1 MIDKQS
7 KMRKFFNPK
16 KLWTLITVF
25 VSFYFFVSAQSI
37 HEPPKAKRMDFVEN
51 IHGHRIPDPYRWLED
66 QWSAET
72 RKWLAGQ
79 KKYAE
84 SILESLPSVEQVKKV
99 LEPVYAIEKM
109 SEPSFAEGHYY
120 YMKKPKGAERY
131 AVFAREGLYGEEK
144 IVLDPKEISDDL
156 TVTIGMRGVYA
167 KGKYLAYNV
176 RDGGEDEVTIRIRS
190 LETGKDLDDVVS
202 RGMHWRFSFN
212 NAGDGFY
219 YSLDDKTEG
228 GKVFFHKLG
237 TDVKEDK
244 VVFKADRRECWANA
258 YEIEDGKR
266 LFGNLGIG
274 WQRQE
279 FYIKDLEID
288 GDWTPIIKGIDAQF
302 QPRWVEKKLW
312 VVTDY
317 KAPFGRV
324 VEIDL
329 DNPAPENWLE
339 IVPENDAVLNG
350 LTLIEDKL
358 FLRYLRDAVP
368 EIHVCKPDGTFIR
381 KIELPD
387 SGNVSLPSRTEEKG
401 LFMFTFQSFTQPFTI
416 FIYDPETTEKK
427 IWYQDASEIDTLD
440 FIVKQEWCESDDGT
454 RVPMWI
460 VHKEGIEL
468 DGNNPTL
475 LNGYG
480 GFNVAILPSFS
491 GYNALWI
498 RQGGVFVLANL
509 RGGSEFGR
517 AWHKGGMLRHKQN
530 VFDDFIA
537 VAEHLIERG
546 YTNPTKLAIKGGS
559 NGGLLM
565 GAAFT
570 QRPDLFQA
578 VVARVP
584 EFDLV
589 GFPRYKNI
597 NPPALMEYGDA
608 SKPDQFDFIIRW
620 SPYQNVR
627 KGVVYPAILVVTG
640 DMDSRVDPVQARKT
654 VAKLQWATSTDR
666 PIILNYNP
674 RMGHAGGRSL
684 SKQLHDAAWEM
695 AFLNWQLRVKPA
707 EEESFLVLQK

>member
-1 MIDKQS
+1 MIQEKS
-7 KMRKFFNPK
+7 RKINIFGK
-16 KLWTLITVF
+16 KSLWTLMAVF
-25 VSFYFFVSAQSI
+25 VSVHFFVSSQRMP
-37 HEPPKAKRMDFVEN
+37 EPPKAKRVDFVED

-72 RKWLAGQ
+72 RKWLAEQ
-79 KKYAE
+79 KQYAE
-84 SILESLPSVEQVKKV
+84 SILDSLPAVEQVKKL
-99 LEPVYAIEKM
+99 LEPVYAVEKI
-109 SEPSFAEGHYY
+109 SEPSFAEGRYY
-120 YMKKPKGAERY
+120 YMKKSKGEERY
-131 AVFAREGLYGEEK
+131 AIFAREELDGEEK

-156 TVTIGMRGVYA
+156 TVTIEMRGVYA

-190 LETGKDLDDVVS
+190 LETGKDLEDVVP
-202 RGMHWRFSFN
+202 RGMHWSFSFN

-228 GKVFFHKLG
+228 GKVFFHRLG
-237 TDVKEDK
+237 TDIKDDK
-244 VVFKADRRECWANA
+244 IVFKADRREYWVNA
-258 YEIEDGKR
+258 YEIEEGKK
-266 LFGNLGIG
+266 LFGSLGIG

-279 FYIKDLEID
+279 FYIKDLEKD
-288 GDWTPIIKGIDAQF
+288 GDWTPIIEGLDAQF
-302 QPRWVEKKLW
+302 QPRWIEKKLW

-329 DNPAPENWLE
+329 DNPAPENWRE
-339 IVPENDAVLNG
+339 IVPEKDAVLNG

-358 FLRYLRDAVP
+358 FLKYLRDAVP

-381 KIELPD
+381 MIELPGP
-387 SGNVSLPSRTEEKG
+387 GNASLPSRTGEKG
-401 LFMFTFQSFTQPFTI
+401 LLLFTFQSFTQPFTI
-416 FIYDPETTEKK
+416 YTYDPETTEKK
-427 IWYQDASEIDTLD
+427 IWYQDSYEIDTSD
-440 FIVKQEWCESDDGT
+440 FAVKQESCESDDGT
-454 RVPMWI
+454 RVAMWI

-468 DGNNPTL
+468 DGDNPTL

-480 GFNVAILPSFS
+480 GFNVAILPFFS
-491 GYNALWI
+491 GYNAMWV
-498 RQGGVFVLANL
+498 RQGGIFVLANL

-537 VAEHLIERG
+537 VAEHLVERG

-570 QRPDLFQA
+570 QRSDLFQA
-578 VVARVP
+578 VVAGVP

-589 GFPRYKNI
+589 GFPRYKKI

-627 KGVVYPAILVVTG
+627 KGVAYPAILVFTG

-654 VAKLQWATSTDR
+654 VAKLQWATSSDR

-674 RMGHAGGRSL
+674 RMGHAGGRPPSR
-684 SKQLHDAAWEM
+684 QLHDAAWEM
-695 AFLNWQLRVKPA
+695 AFLNWQLNVKSA
-707 EEESFLVLQK
+707 EIENVNPF